1 MSLKDRIKSES
12 RTTSRIT
19 NKDLICRDCAYRLDN
34 TKVYRNTSQCKA
46 YISKPN
52 SVYLGKGCEEYKKE
66 G

>member
-12 RTTSRIT
+12 RTTSRII
-19 NKDLICRDCAYRLDN
+19 NKDLICRDCAYRLDD

>member
-19 NKDLICRDCAYRLDN
+19 NKDLICRDCTYRLDD
-34 TKVYRNTSQCKA
+34 TKIYRNTPQCKA

>member
-19 NKDLICRDCAYRLDN
+19 NKDLICRDCAYRLDD
-34 TKVYRNTSQCKA
+34 TKVYRNTSQCKV